1 METPHNPRRVNVQIK
16 RRSGLDQEAVW
27 TGVAKAVG
35 TLINVQFQ
43 INFNLEHLDS
53 AQEDINYS

>member
-1 METPHNPRRVNVQIK
+1 MCKSIG
-16 RRSGLDQEAVW
+16 GLDFDHIPIENVSKAVW
-27 TGVAKAVG
+27 

-53 AQEDINYS
+53 AQEDINYSQTPQYQTQE